1 MKGLQS
7 KINKLTKALEM
18 KEKVVFINSSQNYS
32 VEAKKTF
39 TFYSVVITD
48 EKSIEYRRGLRAEKR
63 ELKKTLE
70 FLEDKKLECE
80 TDEEREKLKAKI
92 SSLENQLRG
101 VNVELKFSA
110 PPRWEFN
117 SKIEILLL
125 LVEVYKKILGSGV
138 KWKR

>member
-7 KINKLTKALEM
+7 KINKLTKALET

-48 EKSIEYRRGLRAEKR
+48 EKSIEYRRGLRAEKNR
-63 ELKKTLE
+63 LKKTIELTE
-70 FLEDKKLECE
+70 ENKIECDS
-80 TDEEREKLKAKI
+80 DEEREKLKAKI
-92 SSLENQLRG
+92 KSLENQLRG
-101 VNVELKFSA
+101 VNTELKFSA

-125 LVEVYKKILGSGV
+125 LVEVYKKVLGSGV
-138 KWKR
+138 E